1 MSSWIARR
9 NGQVVGIDPA
19 ANQLKTASRL
29 EEQYQLGI
37 EFVENFCEAL
47 PFPNSCFDFAIS
59 EYGASLW
66 ANPFRWI
73 PEASRVLKTGGR
85 LVFMTDHAFA
95 VCCVPDDG
103 NWRAP
108 MSERPLRTYHGP
120 FKHQWNS
127 SPHEVEF
134 HLSQGD
140 WVQLLRDNN
149 FVIERLLEVAATAK
163 SSSRFGYADANC
175 ASKWPAEEVW
185 SVRLSA

>member
-1 MSSWIARR
+1 MARR
-9 NGQVVGIDPA
+9 DGQDVGIDPA
-19 ANQLKTASRL
+19 ANQVKTASRF

-37 EFVENFCEAL
+37 EFVEVFCEAL
-47 PFPNSCFDFAIS
+47 TFPDSCFDFAIS

-95 VCCVPDDG
+95 VCRVPDDA

-108 MSERPLRTYHGP
+108 MSERLLRPYHGL

-127 SPHEVEF
+127 FPHEVEF
-134 HLSQGD
+134 HLSHGD

-163 SSSRFGYADANC
+163 SSPRFGYAEANW

-185 SVRLSA
+185 CGRLSA